1 MTEIDAP
8 HGEAAAPAAL
18 RAAGLKVTES
28 RTAVYDALRD
38 MPHASADDVF
48 LRIVQRMP
56 RTSRQSVYNA
66 LGDFVDAGLVRRI
79 EPAGR
84 PMLFELRVR
93 DNHHHLVCTSCG
105 TVVDVDCAIGAA
117 PCLQPSDAHGF
128 TLTTA
133 EVTYWGLCPSCAAA
147 AGPTPTEGTR

>member
-1 MTEIDAP
+1 MALIETPEHAGD
-8 HGEAAAPAAL
+8 AAAVL
-18 RAAGLKVTES
+18 RAAGLKVTAS
-28 RTAVYDALRD
+28 REAVYDALRD

-56 RTSRQSVYNA
+56 RTNRQSVYNA
-66 LGDFVDAGLVRRI
+66 LGDFADAGLVRRI

-105 TVVDVDCAIGAA
+105 VVVDVDCAVGAA
-117 PCLQPSDAHGF
+117 PCLEPSDAHGF

-133 EVTYWGLCPSCAAA
+133 EVTYWGLCASCATAA
-147 AGPTPTEGTR
+147 TSPHTEGSP